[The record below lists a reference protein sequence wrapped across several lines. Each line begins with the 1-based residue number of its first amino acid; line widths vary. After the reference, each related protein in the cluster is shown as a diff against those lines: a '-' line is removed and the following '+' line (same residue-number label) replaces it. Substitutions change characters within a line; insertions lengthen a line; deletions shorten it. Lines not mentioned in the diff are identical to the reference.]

1 MNKSFQN
8 KRDEKNLLMVDL
20 YIALLQRISDLG
32 DRTTL
37 DSFLEIFL
45 RELSDNAYLLHNHN
59 LDSEKWFEDLRRKIL
74 ATLKV
79 MQSEKKGW
87 INCYYESNKKEYN
100 PCEVDF
106 EGDDDFS
113 HSKKLEI
120 TITGKKKLQKIALR
134 DRISVE
140 RIFYIL
146 VSSVQQFESI
156 KANKSPRKLQGSHLT
171 NEEQEELARKRILES
186 IKSRQGQQKFRNDLI
201 RNYEHCLVTK
211 CKLIDLLE
219 AAHIRPY
226 SENGTFKIS
235 NGLLLRA
242 DIHTLFDLNL
252 ISIDSITMKVL
263 IKPEIKFTEYVCY
276 ENQALLFPMS
286 TSHRPDKEAL
296 DEHRHQAGL

>member
-1 MNKSFQN
+1 M
-8 KRDEKNLLMVDL
+8 DL

-45 RELSDNAYLLHNHN
+45 CELYDNAYLLHN
-59 LDSEKWFEDLRRKIL
+59 LDSEKLFKRSLDLQRKIL
-74 ATLKV
+74 ITLKV
-79 MQSEKKGW
+79 MQSEKGW
-87 INCYYESNKKEYN
+87 INCHYRSNKQEYN
-100 PCEVDF
+100 PCEVDI
-106 EGDDDFS
+106 EVDHDFS

-120 TITGKKKLQKIALR
+120 TITGKKKLQKIAWQ

-140 RIFYIL
+140 RIFFML
-146 VSSVQQFESI
+146 VNNVQQCESI
-156 KANKSPRKLQGSHLT
+156 KANKIPRKRQLTHLSS
-171 NEEQEELARKRILES
+171 EEQEEIGREKILDS

-201 RNYEHCLVTK
+201 RTYEHCLVTE

-226 SENGTFKIS
+226 SENGTYKIS

-252 ISIDSITMKVL
+252 ISVDSTTMKVL
-263 IKPEIKFTEYVCY
+263 IKPEIKFTEYICY
-276 ENQALLFPMS
+276 ENQVLLFPVS
-286 TSHRPDKEAL
+286 TSHRPDKEGL
-296 DEHRHQAGL
+296 DKHRRKAGL

>member
-1 MNKSFQN
+1 MSKSFQN

-113 HSKKLEI
+113 HS
-120 TITGKKKLQKIALR
+120 T
-134 DRISVE
+134 
-140 RIFYIL
+140 
-146 VSSVQQFESI
+146 
-156 KANKSPRKLQGSHLT
+156 P
-171 NEEQEELARKRILES
+171 
-186 IKSRQGQQKFRNDLI
+186 
-201 RNYEHCLVTK
+201 
-211 CKLIDLLE
+211 
-219 AAHIRPY
+219 
-226 SENGTFKIS
+226 
-235 NGLLLRA
+235 
-242 DIHTLFDLNL
+242 
-252 ISIDSITMKVL
+252 
-263 IKPEIKFTEYVCY
+263 
-276 ENQALLFPMS
+276 FPV
-286 TSHRPDKEAL
+286 
-296 DEHRHQAGL
+296 